1 MAKLTKVTGR
11 GLALREPAERIWL
24 AGLGAFAMAE
34 EEGSKL
40 FATLVKKGRVL
51 QKTNTA
57 RLDARMEGVREGVM
71 ERIDTLR
78 EIPDAAM
85 ERINGRVDATMTSVL
100 HRFGVPT
107 KREIGTLTRRVE
119 ELTRTLEEKKPRT
132 RRPRTAR
139 QRRTAAGRKSVV
151 TA

>member
-40 FATLVKKGRVL
+40 FATLVKKGRVM
-51 QKTNTA
+51 QKA
-57 RLDARMEGVREGVM
+57 SAAKLDTRMEGVRERLEG
-71 ERIDTLR
+71 LR
-78 EIPDAAM
+78 EIPEATID
-85 ERINGRVDATMTSVL
+85 RLNGRIDASMTSVL

-119 ELTRTLEEKKPRT
+119 ELTKSLEHRNRTPRK
-132 RRPRTAR
+132 AR
-139 QRRTAAGRKSVV
+139 QRRTTAGPKTVV
-151 TA
+151 NA

>member
-1 MAKLTKVTGR
+1 MAKLTKVTGK
-11 GLALREPAERIWL
+11 GLPMREPAERIWL

-51 QKTNTA
+51 QKTSSA
-57 RLDARMEGVREGVM
+57 KLDARLEGMRD
-71 ERIDTLR
+71 RIEDLR

-85 ERINGRVDATMTSVL
+85 ERLNGRIDASMTSVL

-107 KREIGTLTRRVE
+107 KREIGTLTRKVE
-119 ELTRTLEEKKPRT
+119 ELTKTLEHKRARPRRT
-132 RRPRTAR
+132 RVTR
-139 QRRTAAGRKSVV
+139 QRRTTAGPKPVV

>member
-40 FATLVKKGRVL
+40 FATLVKKGRVM
-51 QKTNTA
+51 QKA
-57 RLDARMEGVREGVM
+57 SAAKLDTRMEGVRERLEG
-71 ERIDTLR
+71 LR
-78 EIPDAAM
+78 EIPEATID
-85 ERINGRVDATMTSVL
+85 RLNGRIDASMTSVL

-119 ELTRTLEEKKPRT
+119 ELTKSLEHRNRTPRK
-132 RRPRTAR
+132 AR
-139 QRRTAAGRKSVV
+139 QRRTTASPKTVV
-151 TA
+151 NA

>member
-40 FATLVKKGRVL
+40 FSTLVKKGRVL
-51 QKTNTA
+51 QKASSA
-57 RLDARMEGVREGVM
+57 RLDARMEGVRERLEG
-71 ERIDTLR
+71 LR
-78 EIPDAAM
+78 EIPEATID
-85 ERINGRVDATMTSVL
+85 RLNGRIDASMTSVL

-119 ELTRTLEEKKPRT
+119 ELTKSLEHRNRTPRKG
-132 RRPRTAR
+132 R
-139 QRRTAAGRKSVV
+139 QRRTTASPKTVV
-151 TA
+151 NA

>member
-1 MAKLTKVTGR
+1 MAKLTKVTGK
-11 GLALREPAERIWL
+11 GLPLREPAEQIWL

-51 QKTNTA
+51 QKTNMA
-57 RLDARMEGVREGVM
+57 KLDSRLAAVRDKVDELSDVPGQ
-71 ERIDTLR
+71 
-78 EIPDAAM
+78 AM
-85 ERINGRVDATMTSVL
+85 EKVNDRFDAGMALVL
-100 HRFGVPT
+100 HRLGVPT

-119 ELTRTLEEKKPRT
+119 ELTRTLETKRTPPVRRARTTRT
-132 RRPRTAR
+132 RKP
-139 QRRTAAGRKSVV
+139 V

>member
-1 MAKLTKVTGR
+1 MAKLTKVTGK

-40 FATLVKKGRVL
+40 FSTLVKKGKVI
-51 QKTNTA
+51 QKASTA
-57 RLDARMEGVREGVM
+57 KLDERMEGVRERLAG
-71 ERIDTLR
+71 LR
-78 EIPDAAM
+78 EIPDATM

-107 KREIGTLTRRVE
+107 KREIGTLTRKVE
-119 ELTRTLEEKKPRT
+119 ELTRSLEDKRVRPRRT
-132 RRPRTAR
+132 RTAGA
-139 QRRTAAGRKSVV
+139 RRAAARKPVV
-151 TA
+151 PA

>member
-40 FATLVKKGRVL
+40 FTTLVKKGRVL
-51 QKTNTA
+51 QKA
-57 RLDARMEGVREGVM
+57 SSAKLDARMEGVRERLDG
-71 ERIDTLR
+71 LR
-78 EIPDAAM
+78 EIPEATID
-85 ERINGRVDATMTSVL
+85 RLNGRLDASMTSVL

-119 ELTRTLEEKKPRT
+119 ELTKSLEHRNRTPRKG
-132 RRPRTAR
+132 R
-139 QRRTAAGRKSVV
+139 QRRTTASPRPVV
-151 TA
+151 NA

>member
-40 FATLVKKGRVL
+40 FTTLVKKGRVL
-51 QKTNTA
+51 QKASTA
-57 RLDARMEGVREGVM
+57 KLDARMEGVRERLEG
-71 ERIDTLR
+71 LR
-78 EIPDAAM
+78 EIPEATID
-85 ERINGRVDATMTSVL
+85 RLNGRIDASMTSVL

-119 ELTRTLEEKKPRT
+119 ELTKSLEHRNRTPRKG
-132 RRPRTAR
+132 R
-139 QRRTAAGRKSVV
+139 QRRTTASPKTVV
-151 TA
+151 NA

>member
-40 FATLVKKGRVL
+40 FATLVKKGRVI
-51 QKTNTA
+51 QKA
-57 RLDARMEGVREGVM
+57 SAAKLDTRMEGVRERLEG
-71 ERIDTLR
+71 LR
-78 EIPDAAM
+78 EIPEATID
-85 ERINGRVDATMTSVL
+85 RLNGRIDASMTSVL

-119 ELTRTLEEKKPRT
+119 ELTKSLEHRNRTPRKV
-132 RRPRTAR
+132 R
-139 QRRTAAGRKSVV
+139 QRRTTGPKTVV
-151 TA
+151 NA